1 MDAPLMGDDWSA
13 NERRL
18 RFTEVAT
25 QILQCL
31 AEHGSTVHHLYFASL
46 QDVAGGEADE
56 DGQTWPIYCFARGT
70 VSVTGGR
77 TRETVRTIAVPDPG
91 YIKEG

>member
-1 MDAPLMGDDWSA
+1 MGDTWSA

-18 RFTEVAT
+18 RYTEVAT

-31 AEHGSTVHHLYFASL
+31 AEHGSTVHHLYFSSFL
-46 QDVAGGEADE
+46 DVFQYFDSGEIDE
-56 DGQTWPIYCFARGT
+56 DGQTWPSYCFARGT

-77 TRETVRTIAVPDPG
+77 TQETVRTIAVPDPG
-91 YIKEG
+91 YIGEK